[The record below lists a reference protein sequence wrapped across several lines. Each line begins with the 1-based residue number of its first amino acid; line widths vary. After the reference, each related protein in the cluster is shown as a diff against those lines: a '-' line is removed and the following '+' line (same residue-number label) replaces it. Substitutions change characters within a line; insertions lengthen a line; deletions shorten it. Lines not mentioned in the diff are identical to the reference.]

1 MSDSH
6 STSTTTV
13 DSDSTSFESV
23 KTVSHNVVEPQAV
36 GLSSAQLSQGRRK
49 MLDLVNRL
57 LNTGVQLDI
66 DVPRI
71 AVIGNQ
77 SSGKS
82 SLIEAISGIIL
93 PRASGT
99 CTRCPTECRLMYSSE
114 PWKCVV
120 SLRILTDSN
129 GQVLG
134 QARNEP
140 FGDPI
145 YNKAEVEERVRR
157 AQLAILNPNISRKE
171 ILEGDGYVDN
181 VNGSSFSAN
190 CVSLEISGPDVADL
204 AFCDLPGL
212 IRSTNDG
219 NTRDIELIEGMVE
232 SYIQKP
238 SCIILLTVS
247 CETDFMNQ
255 GALHLAKQFDPKGER
270 TVGVLTK
277 PDRIEAGD
285 ENDWLGFIHGET
297 QPLLNGWFCVK
308 QPSTSDL
315 LKGITW
321 AEARAKENDFFSM
334 TAPWRDLE
342 SMYQKHLRTPNLVG
356 RLSMILSELIAKRL
370 PEIRRELDTAIQNTK
385 NAVLKLPKAPSAD
398 PLNEIS
404 SLIFTFM
411 ADVKRH
417 VEGIPDR
424 GGLHQTIRPSQEAFR
439 RGIRR
444 TAPNFKPYERHD
456 GQRAIPQPTFIEH
469 EEEEDNAVG
478 LVGPDESDE
487 EDPIYLD
494 EVLCR
499 ANDSRTRE
507 LPGNHPYIVEESFV
521 SEITAKWTAPT
532 QTLCHKAYESVLRQV
547 VALVKKH
554 FGEFGQGHLERQI
567 SNIVQDHLRKRYDQ
581 TRGRLEW
588 LVKLEDRPNTSN
600 THYFDDYRD
609 KFYGFYKGLRQKEKN
624 PEVVSYLTSKIYPL
638 TTINSKQTHVQSA
651 LSNLAS
657 LGFNSIKASDLQRLL
672 PGDEMEPAL
681 KIMAEVRA
689 YFQVAYKRFADNV
702 PLVIDYELIRGLERD
717 LLPILFAGLGIHGQD
732 GPEICREFAEEN
744 PSVADTREA
753 LSKKLERL
761 QVASLELTKL

>member
-1 MSDSH
+1 MTTASN
-6 STSTTTV
+6 TTV
-13 DSDSTSFESV
+13 DSDSAGAASANTASD
-23 KTVSHNVVEPQAV
+23 NVASEQAAV
-36 GLSSAQLSQGRRK
+36 GLSNAQLSQGRRK
-49 MLDLVNRL
+49 MLDLINRL

-66 DVPRI
+66 DIPRI

-82 SLIEAISGIIL
+82 SLIEAISGTTL

-140 FGDPI
+140 FGAPI

-157 AQLAILNPNISRKE
+157 AQLAILNPNIPRQE

-181 VNGSSFSAN
+181 VKGSSFSAN
-190 CVSLEISGPDVADL
+190 CVALEISGPNVADL

-219 NTRDIELIEGMVE
+219 NSRDIELIEGMVE

-255 GALHLAKQFDPKGER
+255 GALHLAKKFDPKGER

-277 PDRIEAGD
+277 PDRIETGD
-285 ENDWLGFIHGET
+285 ENDWLGFIRGET

-321 AEARAKENDFFSM
+321 TEARVKENDFFST

-342 SMYQKHLRTPNLVG
+342 LMLQKHLRTPNLVG
-356 RLSMILSELIAKRL
+356 RLSTILSDLIAKRL
-370 PEIRRELDTAIQNTK
+370 PEIRRELDTAIQNAK

-404 SLIFTFM
+404 SMIFTFM
-411 ADVKRH
+411 ADVNRH
-417 VEGIPDR
+417 VDGVPNR
-424 GGLHQTIRPSQEAFR
+424 GGLHQTIRPFQEAFR
-439 RGIRR
+439 SKIRM
-444 TAPNFKPYERHD
+444 TAPNFKPYECRD
-456 GQRAIPQPTFIEH
+456 GLRAMPPPPFIKH
-469 EEEEDNAVG
+469 EEEKIEDS
-478 LVGPDESDE
+478 LVGSEFE
-487 EDPIYLD
+487 AIYLE
-494 EVLCR
+494 EVLRR

-507 LPGNHPYIVEESFV
+507 LPGNHPYLVEEAFV
-521 SEITAKWTAPT
+521 SEITAQWATPT
-532 QTLCHKAYESVLRQV
+532 QTFCRETYEAVLRQV
-547 VALVKKH
+547 VDLVKSY
-554 FGEFGQGHLERQI
+554 FSEFGQGQLERQM
-567 SNIVQDHLRKRYDQ
+567 SNIVQDHLRQRYEQ
-581 TRGRLEW
+581 TRDRLEW
-588 LVKLEDRPNTSN
+588 LVKLENRPCTSN
-600 THYFDDYRD
+600 MHYFADYRD
-609 KFYGFYKGLRQKEKN
+609 KFFGFYKGLRQQDKN
-624 PEVVSYLTSKIYPL
+624 PELFKDCLKNPKQSIYLRE
-638 TTINSKQTHVQSA
+638 A
-651 LSNLAS
+651 LAS
-657 LGFNSIKASDLQRLL
+657 LTSLGFDSVKQSDLQKLL
-672 PGDEMEPAL
+672 PGDEMDPAL

-702 PLVIDYELIRGLERD
+702 PLVIDYELIQGLERD
-717 LLPILFAGLGIHGQD
+717 LLPTLFAKLGIHGAN

-744 PSVADTREA
+744 SMIADNREA

-761 QVASLELTKL
+761 QVASQELTKL